1 MSKIDKIIEELG
13 IKVGDRISIDSG
25 TEVIEGELMP
35 RTSVNADDIIVIKLD
50 NGYNTGIAYKDGM
63 SIKKLRNRSGTASF
77 PEAKVQKGDS
87 SMPTISLIYTGGT
100 IGSKID
106 YKTGGVYMLLKPGE
120 LLYEVPELA
129 NIANIEVKQLF
140 NVASEDVS
148 YIEWQKMAEE
158 VAKALNSGARG
169 AVLTTG
175 TDTMHYIASAL
186 SFMLHGLNAP
196 VVITGAQRSS
206 DRGSSDAFMNL
217 SCSAKLAA
225 YSDIAEVGIC
235 MHASSSDDWCSFIR
249 GTKARKMHTTRRDA
263 FKPVNDKPIARVSSK
278 LEIEYMGSYKKIGS
292 SNGPVKALTKFEEK
306 VALVK
311 AYPNSDPGIMEYYAS
326 KGFKGIIIE
335 GTGMGHTPVSTP
347 HEKFSWLPAIKN
359 AIDKGIIVGMTSQC
373 LYGRVNKNVYRN
385 LRILSDAG
393 VIYCEDMLPETAY
406 VKLGWLLGNYS
417 KEEASRLLASNIA
430 GEIKERSEY
439 EYFI

>member
-1 MSKIDKIIEELG
+1 MSKINNVIEKLG

-63 SIKKLRNRSGTASF
+63 SIKKLREQSGTASF

-87 SMPTISLIYTGGT
+87 SMPAISLIYTGGT